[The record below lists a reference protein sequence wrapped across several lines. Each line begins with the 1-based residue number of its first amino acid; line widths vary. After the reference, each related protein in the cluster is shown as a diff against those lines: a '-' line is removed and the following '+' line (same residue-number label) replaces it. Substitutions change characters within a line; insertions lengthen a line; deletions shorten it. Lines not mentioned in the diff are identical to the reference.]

1 MTQCGSTEENKEP
14 KRTHQALLLSILTYF
29 RGVWMPCPKPSCQL
43 YFFKR
48 SYFPQYVT
56 PGAQKLGAHSLP
68 PPPFRKAG
76 MARIVVSGRKE
87 QYLLFPWEFWG
98 HLKPT
103 RHLSNGGELKSP
115 LRPHF
120 LFSQLSDT
128 LESVN
133 QPPESQQ
140 SHVNQYNPSA
150 LFSRQESARPNRGNG
165 A

>member
-1 MTQCGSTEENKEP
+1 M
-14 KRTHQALLLSILTYF
+14 
-29 RGVWMPCPKPSCQL
+29 
-43 YFFKR
+43 
-48 SYFPQYVT
+48 T

-68 PPPFRKAG
+68 PPPFCKAG
-76 MARIVVSGRKE
+76 LARIVVSGRKE
-87 QYLLFPWEFWG
+87 QYLLLPWEFWG

-115 LRPHF
+115 LRPYF

-165 A
+165 AQRGSWPLHAHKYTWQKGSLISQWELAFVHRVSL